1 MGSRPNNNRQT
12 SHTSHTSQQPVEDD
26 VAVAPAPAAVELDAE
41 GPYDLDGTY
50 DEELVDVPASFE

>member
-26 VAVAPAPAAVELDAE
+26 VMAPAAIEVEAE